1 MSNDPIHDIMLEKII
16 NKINNSNDENKIIYK
31 KQLRILKEK
40 KLPSDTL
47 FYLVNAMCCLPVILI
62 LTLGMLI
69 GSILVFTLTVSI
81 LLLLSKKSKE
91 NDIETAK
98 FYELLDFNFIE
109 NYKESILEYSKLD
122 SCNNDIIKEKIKELK
137 KLSKSK
143 KKLEKLSNSYFTF
156 QEVESNI
163 ENIDKKRIINSNKVD
178 VLAEITKINFDATK
192 V

>member
-1 MSNDPIHDIMLEKII
+1 MNNDPIHDIMLEKII

-40 KLPSDTL
+40 NLPSDTL

-91 NDIETAK
+91 SDIETAK

-109 NYKESILEYSKLD
+109 NYKESILEHSKLD
-122 SCNNDIIKEKIKELK
+122 SCNNEIIKEKIKELK

-143 KKLEKLSNSYFTF
+143 KKLEKLSNSYFTVKEIEF
-156 QEVESNI
+156 NI

-178 VLAEITKINFDATK
+178 VLAEITKINFDAKK

>member
-16 NKINNSNDENKIIYK
+16 NKINNSNYENKIIYK
-31 KQLRILKEK
+31 KQLRTLKEIHLSED
-40 KLPSDTL
+40 KLFIVIHL
-47 FYLVNAMCCLPVILI
+47 MIVLPLILM

-81 LLLLSKKSKE
+81 LLWLSKKSNE
-91 NDIETAK
+91 NHIETAK

-122 SCNNDIIKEKIKELK
+122 SCSNELIEEKIKELK
-137 KLSKSK
+137 TLSKNK
-143 KKLEKLSNSYFTF
+143 KKLEKLSNSYFTVKEIEF
-156 QEVESNI
+156 NI

-178 VLAEITKINFDATK
+178 VLAEITKINFDAKK

>member
-47 FYLVNAMCCLPVILI
+47 FYLVNAMCCLPIILI

-143 KKLEKLSNSYFTF
+143 KKIEKLSNSYFTF

>member
-31 KQLRILKEK
+31 KQLRTLKEIHLSED
-40 KLPSDTL
+40 KLFIVIHL
-47 FYLVNAMCCLPVILI
+47 MIVLPLILM

-69 GSILVFTLTVSI
+69 GSILVLTLTVSI
-81 LLLLSKKSKE
+81 LLWLSKKSNE
-91 NDIETAK
+91 NHIETAK

-122 SCNNDIIKEKIKELK
+122 SCSNELIEEKIKELK
-137 KLSKSK
+137 TLSKNK
-143 KKLEKLSNSYFTF
+143 KKLEKLSNSYFTVKEIEF
-156 QEVESNI
+156 NI
-163 ENIDKKRIINSNKVD
+163 ENIDKKRIINNNKVD
-178 VLAEITKINFDATK
+178 VLAEITKINFDAKK